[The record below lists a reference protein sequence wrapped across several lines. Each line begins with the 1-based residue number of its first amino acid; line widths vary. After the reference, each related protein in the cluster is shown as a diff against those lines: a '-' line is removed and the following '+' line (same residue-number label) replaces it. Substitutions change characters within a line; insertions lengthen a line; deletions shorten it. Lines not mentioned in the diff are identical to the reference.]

1 MKVRKDWN
9 FKRAQ
14 AVILWKI
21 GRFVRN
27 IAEIVG
33 FSKSTVQRAIARLE
47 QRDDYNDNER
57 IGRPKLLTERDL
69 RVLKRLTIGR
79 ARESS
84 RELAIQ
90 LSEATEKI
98 VSARTVR
105 CRLAEF
111 GYEYKVKLKSH

>member
-9 FKRAQ
+9 FKCVQ
-14 AVILWKI
+14 AVILWKTE
-21 GRFVRN
+21 RSARD

-33 FSKSTVQRAIARLE
+33 FSKSGAQCAIVRFDQRGN
-47 QRDDYNDNER
+47 YNDNEPT
-57 IGRPKLLTERDL
+57 GRPKLLTERDL
-69 RVLKRLTIGR
+69 RVLKRLTIGT

-98 VSARTVR
+98 GFAGTVR
-105 CRLAEF
+105 RN
-111 GYEYKVKLKSH
+111 